1 MISLSL
7 SLISLGWYCQK
18 NVKGGGGGG
27 GPQKYLREGVWLL
40 EKKELKYACYG
51 FVKEFAIDYYS

>member
-27 GPQKYLREGVWLL
+27 SQKYLGEGVWLL

>member
-18 NVKGGGGGG
+18 NVKGGGGGS
-27 GPQKYLREGVWLL
+27 QKYLREGVWLL